1 MRRGLM
7 EKIMNKT
14 NTSKF
19 GHGRFE
25 DRPLDDAELNA
36 VTGWQSYEEVTF
48 EYTERTLGGPDTRR
62 ASGNVAAKWNV
73 CPAKHG

>member
-1 MRRGLM
+1 MH
-7 EKIMNKT
+7 KT
-14 NTSKF
+14 NSSKF
-19 GHGRFE
+19 GHGTFE

-36 VTGWQSYEEVTF
+36 VTGGLSYEEVTF